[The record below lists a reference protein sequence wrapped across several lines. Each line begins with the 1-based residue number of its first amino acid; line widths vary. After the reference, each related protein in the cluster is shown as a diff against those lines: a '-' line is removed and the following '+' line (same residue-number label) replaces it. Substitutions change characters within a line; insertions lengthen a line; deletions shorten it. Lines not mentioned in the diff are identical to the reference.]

1 MNQENHQM
9 TNELNKTL
17 RMNYLYD
24 FYNGLLTD
32 KQKDYVKL
40 YYLMDLQFSEIA
52 DELNV
57 TRQAVYDNLKRTTEV
72 LESYEENL
80 GMYKHYLKR
89 LDLLETLRES
99 LDDKDKALEII
110 EKLKS
115 LD

>member
-1 MNQENHQM
+1 MKM
-9 TNELNKTL
+9 NELNKTL

-72 LESYEENL
+72 LEAYEENL
-80 GMYKHYLKR
+80 GMYARYLKR
-89 LDLLETLRES
+89 QQLYDALKTS
-99 LDDKDKALEII
+99 LDDKQQALNII
-110 EKLKS
+110 EELES

>member
-1 MNQENHQM
+1 
-9 TNELNKTL
+9 
-17 RMNYLYD
+17 MNYLYD

-32 KQKDYVKL
+32 KQKDYVNL

-72 LESYEENL
+72 LEAYEENL
-80 GMYKHYLKR
+80 GMYARYLKR
-89 LDLLETLRES
+89 QQLYDALKTS
-99 LDDKDKALEII
+99 LDDKQQALSII
-110 EKLKS
+110 EELES

>member
-1 MNQENHQM
+1 M
-9 TNELNKTL
+9 NELNKTL

-72 LESYEENL
+72 LEAYEEHL
-80 GMYKHYLKR
+80 GMYARYLKR
-89 LDLLETLRES
+89 QQLYDVLKTS
-99 LDDKDKALEII
+99 LDDKQQALNII
-110 EKLKS
+110 EELES

>member
-1 MNQENHQM
+1 M
-9 TNELNKTL
+9 NELNKTL

-72 LESYEENL
+72 LEAYEENL
-80 GMYKHYLKR
+80 GMYARYLKR
-89 LDLLETLRES
+89 QQLYDALKTS
-99 LDDKDKALEII
+99 LDDKQQALSII
-110 EKLKS
+110 EELES

>member
-1 MNQENHQM
+1 M
-9 TNELNKTL
+9 NELNKTL

-72 LESYEENL
+72 LEAYEENL
-80 GMYKHYLKR
+80 GMYSRYLKR
-89 LDLLETLRES
+89 QQLYDALKTS
-99 LDDKDKALEII
+99 LDDKQQALNII
-110 EKLKS
+110 EELES

>member
-1 MNQENHQM
+1 M
-9 TNELNKTL
+9 NELNKTL

-72 LESYEENL
+72 LEAYEENL
-80 GMYKHYLKR
+80 GMYARYLKR
-89 LDLLETLRES
+89 QQLFDALKSS
-99 LDDKDKALEII
+99 LDDKDTALSII
-110 EKLKS
+110 EELES

>member
-1 MNQENHQM
+1 MKM
-9 TNELNKTL
+9 NELNKTL

-72 LESYEENL
+72 LEAYEENL
-80 GMYKHYLKR
+80 GMYSRYLKR
-89 LDLLETLRES
+89 QQLYDALKTS
-99 LDDKDKALEII
+99 LDDKQQALNII
-110 EKLKS
+110 EELES

>member
-1 MNQENHQM
+1 M
-9 TNELNKTL
+9 NELNKTL

-72 LESYEENL
+72 LEAYEENL
-80 GMYKHYLKR
+80 GMYARYLKR
-89 LDLLETLRES
+89 QQLLDALKTS
-99 LDDKDKALEII
+99 LDDKQKALNII
-110 EKLKS
+110 EELES

>member
-1 MNQENHQM
+1 
-9 TNELNKTL
+9 
-17 RMNYLYD
+17 MNYLYD

-72 LESYEENL
+72 LEAYEENL
-80 GMYKHYLKR
+80 GMYARYLKR
-89 LDLLETLRES
+89 QQLYDALKTS
-99 LDDKDKALEII
+99 LDDKQQALNII
-110 EKLKS
+110 EELES

>member
-1 MNQENHQM
+1 M
-9 TNELNKTL
+9 NELNKTL

-72 LESYEENL
+72 LEAYEENL
-80 GMYKHYLKR
+80 GMYARYLKR
-89 LDLLETLRES
+89 QQLYDALKTS
-99 LDDKDKALEII
+99 LDDKQQALNII
-110 EKLKS
+110 EELES